1 MGRRVI
7 RSVMGRTAVVAVL
20 ALAPVSVA
28 GQTATP
34 PATQTWNPPRTPDG
48 QPDVQGY
55 WTPRGPTSAPTF
67 PMYTLEDGHLF
78 DKRQIADGGQTLEQ
92 WVRAS
97 EARSIVVDPPSGRIP
112 YQPWALAKRQEH
124 FDAHTRPTKPED
136 VDGRARCHLPGVPR
150 MMTSGDSQIL
160 QSPGYVV
167 LMNEFTH
174 ATRIIPV
181 DGRPHLGENIRLW
194 QGDSRGRWSG
204 NTLTVETTNTNAKWL
219 DIVGNFHSDAL
230 RVVERFTL
238 VNADTI
244 RYEASLEDPKVFTAP
259 WTIALSLRRNKEPG
273 FELWEDACVEGQR
286 PLSELLFDAPANPDS
301 ALK

>member
-1 MGRRVI
+1 
-7 RSVMGRTAVVAVL
+7 
-20 ALAPVSVA
+20 
-28 GQTATP
+28 
-34 PATQTWNPPRTPDG
+34 
-48 QPDVQGY
+48 
-55 WTPRGPTSAPTF
+55 
-67 PMYTLEDGHLF
+67 MYTLEDGHLF
-78 DKRQIADGGQTLEQ
+78 DKRQIADGGKTLEQ

-160 QSPGYVV
+160 QRPGYVV

-286 PLSELLFDAPANPDS
+286 PLSELLFDAPANPDG